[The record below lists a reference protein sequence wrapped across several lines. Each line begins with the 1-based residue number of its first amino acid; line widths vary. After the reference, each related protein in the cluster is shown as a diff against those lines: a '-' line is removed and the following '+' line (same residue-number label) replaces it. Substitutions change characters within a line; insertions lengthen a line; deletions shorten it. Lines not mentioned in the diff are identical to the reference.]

1 MVKKTFVI
9 EGKLENLEAVIQQLI
24 EQNGGVIVS
33 VKNSKIQWTYIYGRQ
48 NLQCET
54 IIRKNSITTE
64 VNNLDGVSYG
74 EGFVVNKFFKLL
86 SEKMAIHKKEILKEN
101 KIKNIDSEYKFSDNQ
116 KSWSL
121 SPLEKTV
128 LVAVAIILFF
138 VFTFSGDNN
147 NSNPDNDII
156 NNSFSEAE
164 NFSNKNKQDIKET
177 IELTREL
184 FNELLLFKDKNDF
197 HHYGFGGAYRYNDW
211 LHRVDELKNSPY
223 AKTILM
229 EYGFALG
236 DLEML
241 GLEYVES
248 KGKETEYSIW
258 AKNRIS
264 SGLNH

>member
-64 VNNLDGVSYG
+64 VHNLDGVSYG

-128 LVAVAIILFF
+128 LISVAIILFCIYTF
-138 VFTFSGDNN
+138 NGKDSMSKSLATFDSNSGYITKSGYKASYSEESMKMLVRCSVSKDYQCIDNLLYSGEVFELPAG
-147 NSNPDNDII
+147 
-156 NNSFSEAE
+156 
-164 NFSNKNKQDIKET
+164 QD
-177 IELTREL
+177 
-184 FNELLLFKDKNDF
+184 
-197 HHYGFGGAYRYNDW
+197 
-211 LHRVDELKNSPY
+211 V
-223 AKTILM
+223 
-229 EYGFALG
+229 
-236 DLEML
+236 
-241 GLEYVES
+241 YVV
-248 KGKETEYSIW
+248 K
-258 AKNRIS
+258 
-264 SGLNH
+264 SGLSGKVKIRLKGDTQEIWTFLEAIKSY